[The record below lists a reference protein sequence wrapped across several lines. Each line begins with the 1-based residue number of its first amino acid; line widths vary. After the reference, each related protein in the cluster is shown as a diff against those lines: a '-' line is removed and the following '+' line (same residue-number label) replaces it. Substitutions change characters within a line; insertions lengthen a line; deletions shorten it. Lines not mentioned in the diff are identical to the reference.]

1 MANNSTQP
9 ISCQFPATGRH
20 TTDQKRPLSARV
32 ELQHLDLLQRL
43 LEGGNG
49 NQSFSATIRAAW
61 ALTLRCYTGLNDV
74 CFGFEEVG
82 TSSDVVSAAD
92 LVTVLRMDENMS
104 LDALVEQA
112 RDDQCTSPTEIGPKH
127 QFNSALLMRYGAG
140 ASGKTSLPMRATGM
154 SEKVC
159 EAEVAQNRS
168 SFSNHHSTTSAFW

>member
-1 MANNSTQP
+1 MAHNSTQSL
-9 ISCQFPATGRH
+9 SCHFPATGRH

-32 ELQHLDLLQRL
+32 ELQHLGLLQKV
-43 LEGGNG
+43 LEGENG

-82 TSSDVVSAAD
+82 ASSDVAGAVD
-92 LVTVLRMDENMS
+92 LVTILRMDENLS

-112 RDDQCTSPTEIGPKH
+112 RDVQCTSPTETGPKH
-127 QFNSALLMRYGAG
+127 QYNSALLMRYGAG
-140 ASGKTSLPMRATGM
+140 ASSKTPLPSRATGM

-159 EAEVAQNRS
+159 
-168 SFSNHHSTTSAFW
+168 